1 MNENPGECLELG
13 IVKASRVLNHKLGR
27 SPEWVRKRNSIGREK
42 NCTGPVSG
50 RSTFRHVAELS
61 AAVVLL
67 SSTFPE
73 LKLGRFI
80 AFPLVVAVK
89 ESRPSDATLDL

>member
-1 MNENPGECLELG
+1 MAE
-13 IVKASRVLNHKLGR
+13 
-27 SPEWVRKRNSIGREK
+27 RKSAQSLSQEK
-42 NCTGPVSG
+42 
-50 RSTFRHVAELS
+50 STLRHVAELS